1 MKMGFL
7 VCIVLLISC
16 SKADNQIPAVSV
28 DSTQIGIKDG
38 LSWLALGD
46 SYTVGEGVSAR
57 ESFPIQTMDLLI
69 AQGYKIATPSIIAA
83 TGWTTRNLQE
93 AIELRKPALHDI
105 VSLLIGVN
113 DQFSRR
119 DTTEYKERFENLLIK
134 SIEIAHG
141 KPTNVYVISIPD
153 YSITPFANYL
163 DTSLIRKETDVLN
176 KMNKSISDAY
186 GCNYLNITE
195 TNREAKFD
203 RTLIAE
209 DGLHPSGKEYA
220 RWAALLAKLIKQSIF

>member
-1 MKMGFL
+1 MKMWF
-7 VCIVLLISC
+7 CICVVLLISC
-16 SKADNQIPAVSV
+16 SKADDQIPADPA
-28 DSTQIGIKDG
+28 DSTQLGIKDG

-46 SYTVGEGVSAR
+46 SYTVGEGVFAR

-69 AQGYKIATPSIIAA
+69 SEGYKIATPSIIAA
-83 TGWTTRNLQE
+83 TGWATRDLQD
-93 AIELRKPALHDI
+93 AIELRKPVPHDI

-119 DTTEYKERFENLLIK
+119 DTLEYKERFQNLLIK
-134 SIEIAHG
+134 SIDIAHG

-163 DTSLIRKETDVLN
+163 DTSLIRKEIDVLN
-176 KMNKSISDAY
+176 KINQSISADY

-220 RWAALLAKLIKQSIF
+220 RWAIPLARIVKQSIQ